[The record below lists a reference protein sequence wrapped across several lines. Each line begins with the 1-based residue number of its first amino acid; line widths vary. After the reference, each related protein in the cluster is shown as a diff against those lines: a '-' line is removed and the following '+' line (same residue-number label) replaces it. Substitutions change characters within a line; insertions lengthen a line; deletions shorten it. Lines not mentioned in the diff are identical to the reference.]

1 MKLIDAKDP
10 SFEKIL
16 GRIAGRGAEDASRVE
31 KAVRDIIAEVKKRG
45 DIALASYTKK
55 FDHVNVKGRLRVTEK
70 EIDSALRAIPK
81 KDLELLKLGA
91 KRIAAFHKIGLPK
104 SWTIK
109 DSSGVTLG
117 QKVTPI
123 EKVGIYAP
131 GGKAAYPST
140 VLMAAIPAKVAGV
153 KEIIVTTPPR
163 GTHPEDGSG
172 GINPYVLAASRIAG
186 VHAVYRV
193 GGAQAIAAL
202 AYGTKTIPK
211 VDKIVGPGNIF
222 VATAKR
228 LVFGTVAIDMVAG
241 PSEILIVNDGSG
253 DQAWLASD
261 MLSQAEHDELASSI
275 LITTSHRT
283 ARTVKKEILLQLRSL
298 ERRRII
304 EASLEKYGLIIIA
317 KDLEDALRIS
327 NTLAP
332 EHLEL
337 CVRRPKE
344 LLGKIKNAGA
354 IFLGH
359 TTPEACGDY
368 LAGPNHTLPTG
379 GTARFSSPLNST
391 DFVKLSS
398 VMEFSEKA
406 LKKLGPS
413 IERFAELEGLIAHAK
428 SVGIRLKEL

>member
-45 DIALASYTKK
+45 DIALAAYTKK
-55 FDHVNVKGRLRVTEK
+55 FDNVNVKGRLRVTEK

-123 EKVGIYAP
+123 EKVGIHAQ

-153 KEIIVTTPPR
+153 KEITVTTPP
-163 GTHPEDGSG
+163 SKS

-193 GGAQAIAAL
+193 GGARAIAAL

-253 DQAWLASD
+253 DPAWLASD
-261 MLSQAEHDELASSI
+261 MLSHAEHDEHASSL
-275 LITTSHRT
+275 LITTS
-283 ARTVKKEILLQLRSL
+283 
-298 ERRRII
+298 
-304 EASLEKYGLIIIA
+304 
-317 KDLEDALRIS
+317 
-327 NTLAP
+327 
-332 EHLEL
+332 
-337 CVRRPKE
+337 
-344 LLGKIKNAGA
+344 
-354 IFLGH
+354 
-359 TTPEACGDY
+359 
-368 LAGPNHTLPTG
+368 
-379 GTARFSSPLNST
+379 
-391 DFVKLSS
+391 
-398 VMEFSEKA
+398 
-406 LKKLGPS
+406 
-413 IERFAELEGLIAHAK
+413 
-428 SVGIRLKEL
+428 